1 MKGKMKWILAA
12 AGLGIVLVF
21 SMLAPLAAD
30 VWTDRN
36 TMGQLSYEK
45 VVYETYEI
53 AYYTSFSDKLD
64 AIAGSL
70 SDGASPYTV
79 RLTEG
84 QEALEDEA
92 LLQIA
97 NEELST
103 LYQNGLLPQEFE
115 LEKWT
120 GREFMELYVLPQ
132 SEEDVPLQ
140 DICFWNLTAETADG
154 TWLTFCMDSSFYKIY
169 WIAFCLSG
177 DEALQQVAAWETKT
191 EQSEGEALAKGWC
204 SYWGLEDAEIIN
216 AEDESASLGAIG
228 NGASVIVD
236 KNLAWQYDAVS
247 VVDADL
253 AWQYDVTSENG
264 HKIGVVYRKNGD
276 FVFLTGMREMMIQ
289 FGYN

>member
-12 AGLGIVLVF
+12 TGLGILLVF

-30 VWTDRN
+30 AWTDRN

-45 VVYETYEI
+45 VAYETYEI
-53 AYYTSFSDKLD
+53 AYYTGFSDKLD
-64 AIAGSL
+64 AIAASL

-84 QEALEDEA
+84 QEALADEA

-140 DICFWNLTAETADG
+140 DVCFWNLTAETADNV
-154 TWLTFCMDSSFYKIY
+154 WLNFCMDSSFYKIY
-169 WIAFCLSG
+169 VIAFCLSG
-177 DEALQQVAAWETKT
+177 DEALQQVASWETET
-191 EQSEGEALAKGWC
+191 EQSEGEALARGWC
-204 SYWGLEDAEIIN
+204 SYWGMEDAEIVKV
-216 AEDESASLGAIG
+216 EDSATWSMGG
-228 NGASVIVD
+228 NDASVIVD
-236 KNLAWQYDAVS
+236 KYQMWQYDATS
-247 VVDADL
+247 VMDADI
-253 AWQYDVTSENG
+253 AWQYDVTSGNG
-264 HKIGVVYRKNGD
+264 HKIGVVYRMNGD
-276 FVFLTGMREMMIQ
+276 FFFLSGMREMMMQ